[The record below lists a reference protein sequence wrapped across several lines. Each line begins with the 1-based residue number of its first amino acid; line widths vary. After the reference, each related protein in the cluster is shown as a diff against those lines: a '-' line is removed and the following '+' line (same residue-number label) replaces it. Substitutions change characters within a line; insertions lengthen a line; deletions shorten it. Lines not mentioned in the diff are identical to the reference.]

1 MNKKHIVYIGFGT
14 ICGFRH
20 PLGIL
25 EHIPCGKEGT
35 IVMLG
40 VGQKMTEYW
49 IWKCIYLS
57 ALFGMTD
64 VS

>member
-40 VGQKMTEYW
+40 VGQKMTTGSRQKRQLTQG
-49 IWKCIYLS
+49 IWL
-57 ALFGMTD
+57 
-64 VS
+64 